1 MDLDPKI
8 KEEINN
14 LQKNYN
20 IVQEYNDINYLAS
33 RRVEITKFW
42 IPKLLKL
49 SLYLN
54 IMTVIC
60 ILISILILLQKPE
73 PKYFGTTPN
82 GKVIP
87 LETVKLRNTNKGII
101 IEKK

>member
-1 MDLDPKI
+1 
-8 KEEINN
+8 
-14 LQKNYN
+14 
-20 IVQEYNDINYLAS
+20 
-33 RRVEITKFW
+33 
-42 IPKLLKL
+42 
-49 SLYLN
+49 
-54 IMTVIC
+54 
-60 ILISILILLQKPE
+60 LILLQKPE